1 MRDDRRRPVTPAQA
15 QALSVL
21 ASHGQ
26 MPLRAFIEAL
36 TRAGEDFQTAAMSVE
51 LLTLYGL
58 IEPHTAHDPDQS
70 SLSAT
75 PRLRHWF
82 GQPHPAATIPPSAAP
97 LSPSHH
103 RLRPMLAGI
112 IAASSLAAGCSHFD
126 LFGPAPAAPAPVAAA
141 TAQPTTF
148 YQNNMVYRFCQGQ
161 ECWEPTPKIP
171 AQAPLARPRTTTVD
185 IPGAPVPPTPGV
197 APDLGSVAPVMVVAR
212 APELDQQGMV
222 AEIMRL
228 REALAR
234 LEAKMA
240 HSQAGAPVANVPA
253 PMAKGVVPP
262 VATPSVV
269 TPEPR
274 SGAKHATTTETTE
287 PAKPVA
293 KVIAAPV
300 VKTPVPVATIA
311 AADTTKLKL
320 DSEFT
325 TFKAM
330 VQFADG
336 SQVLEGLSRQQVIDL
351 APQAQ
356 QAEAVRVRGYAAV
369 AELDENT
376 RKLALGRAVAV
387 KHVLVEH
394 EVPAGKVKILHPHNR
409 LIDPSNPNSMANRAV
424 AIDVVMPNLPNRS

>member
-82 GQPHPAATIPPSAAP
+82 GHPLPAATITPSAAP
-97 LSPSHH
+97 LTPSSH

-126 LFGPAPAAPAPVAAA
+126 LFGPAAATPAPVVAAA
-141 TAQPTTF
+141 AAAQPTTF

-161 ECWEPTPKIP
+161 ECWEPTPKVP
-171 AQAPLARPRTTTVD
+171 AQAPLTRPRTTTVD
-185 IPGAPVPPTPGV
+185 MPGAPVPPTPGV
-197 APDLGSVAPVMVVAR
+197 APDLGNIAPVMVVAR
-212 APELDQQGMV
+212 APEMDQQGMV
-222 AEIMRL
+222 AEILRL
-228 REALAR
+228 REALSR

-240 HSQAGAPVANVPA
+240 HSPAGAPVASRVPA
-253 PMAKGVVPP
+253 PTAKGVVPT

-269 TPEPR
+269 TPEPHN
-274 SGAKHATTTETTE
+274 AATTDSTE

-293 KVIAAPV
+293 KVIATPV
-300 VKTPVPVATIA
+300 ARTPVPVATVA
-311 AADTTKLKL
+311 AADTTMLKL

-336 SQVLEGLSRQQVIDL
+336 SQVLDGLSRQKVIDL

-424 AIDVVMPNLPNRS
+424 AIDVVMPTHSNRS